1 MRRASWGG
9 LYYPAAVRSAAS
21 NFVTRYGPW
30 AAVAGG
36 SEGLGAAFADALAA
50 RGLNL
55 LLLARRAD
63 ALEEVAQRIRSK
75 RGVEVRPL
83 SMDVADPGVSSALSD
98 AAAELE
104 IGILVYNAAF
114 APIGNFLE
122 LPQEDLLQVVDV
134 NIRAPI
140 VFIRS
145 LLPPMLERRR
155 GGLVLMSSL
164 AGLQG
169 SPRIATYAASK
180 AFNTVLAEGL
190 WGELRLNGI
199 DVLACCAGAIRTP
212 GYAETST
219 HEAPGT
225 LDPNEVAR
233 QTLAGLGRGPRVV
246 PGLVNRIASF
256 AMERMLPRKLAVRL
270 MAANT
275 RDLT

>member
-1 MRRASWGG
+1 MGR
-9 LYYPAAVRSAAS
+9 PAN
-21 NFVTRYGPW
+21 NFVARYGPW
-30 AAVAGG
+30 AVVAGA

-63 ALEEVAQRIRSK
+63 LLEKVAQGIRSM

-83 SMDVADPGVSSALSD
+83 AMDVADADVGRALSE

-104 IGILVYNAAF
+104 IGVLVYNAAF
-114 APIGNFLE
+114 APIGNFME
-122 LPQEDLLQVVDV
+122 RPQADLLQVVDV
-134 NIRAPI
+134 NIRGPI
-140 VFIRS
+140 VFIRN
-145 LLPPMLERRR
+145 LVPAMLERGR
-155 GGLVLMSSL
+155 GGVVLMSSL

-169 SPRIATYAASK
+169 SPRISAYAASK
-180 AFNTVLAEGL
+180 AFNTVLAESL
-190 WGELRLNGI
+190 WGELGQQGI

-212 GYAETST
+212 GFAETSSRD
-219 HEAPGT
+219 APGM
-225 LDPNEVAR
+225 LDPEEVA
-233 QTLAGLGRGPRVV
+233 QQALAALGRGPRVV

-256 AMERMLPRKLAVRL
+256 TMERLLPRRLAVRL

>member
-1 MRRASWGG
+1 MK
-9 LYYPAAVRSAAS
+9 PAASH
-21 NFVTRYGPW
+21 FVTRYGPW
-30 AAVAGG
+30 AAVAGA
-36 SEGLGAAFADALAA
+36 SEGLGASFADALAA

-63 ALEEVAQRIRSK
+63 ALAEVAQRIRSE

-83 SMDVADPGVSSALSD
+83 AMDVADPGIASKLSD

-104 IGILVYNAAF
+104 IGVLVYNAAF

-122 LPQEDLLQVVDV
+122 LPQADLLQVVDV

-145 LLPPMLERRR
+145 LVPPMLERRR
-155 GGLVLMSSL
+155 GGVVLMSSL

-190 WGELRLNGI
+190 WGELRQNGI
-199 DVLACCAGAIRTP
+199 DVLASCAGAIRTP
-212 GYAETST
+212 GFAKTSVRD
-219 HEAPGT
+219 APGT
-225 LDPNEVAR
+225 LDPAQVAE
-233 QTLAGLGRGPRVV
+233 QTLAGLGGGPRVV
-246 PGLVNRIASF
+246 PGLFNRIASF
-256 AMERMLPRKLAVRL
+256 SMERLLPRKLAVRL

>member
-1 MRRASWGG
+1 VRRVAG
-9 LYYPAAVRSAAS
+9 

-30 AAVAGG
+30 AAVAGA

-63 ALEEVAQRIRSK
+63 ALEEVAQRIRGK

-83 SMDVADPGVSSALSD
+83 RVDLADPGVGGALND
-98 AAAELE
+98 AAADLE
-104 IGILVYNAAF
+104 IGVLVYNAAF

-122 LPQEDLLQVVDV
+122 LSQADLLRVVDV
-134 NIRAPI
+134 NIRTPI

-145 LLPPMLERRR
+145 LVPPMLERRR
-155 GGLVLMSSL
+155 GGVVLMSSL

-190 WGELRLNGI
+190 WGELRQNGI
-199 DVLACCAGAIRTP
+199 DVLASCAGAIRTP
-212 GYAETST
+212 GFAETST
-219 HEAPGT
+219 HDAPGT
-225 LDPNEVAR
+225 LDPGEVAQ

-256 AMERMLPRKLAVRL
+256 AMERVLPRKLAVRL